1 MCQICYNHVVATQ
14 IAVYHFELKC
24 VQNGLA
30 SIIIFSLVVFGMS
43 LNSAGFR
50 LMIFISI
57 KKCGIF
63 SLQIDYPV
71 HISIDIQYFKLS

>member
-50 LMIFISI
+50 LMIFI
-57 KKCGIF
+57 CGIF
-63 SLQIDYPV
+63 SLQTDYPV